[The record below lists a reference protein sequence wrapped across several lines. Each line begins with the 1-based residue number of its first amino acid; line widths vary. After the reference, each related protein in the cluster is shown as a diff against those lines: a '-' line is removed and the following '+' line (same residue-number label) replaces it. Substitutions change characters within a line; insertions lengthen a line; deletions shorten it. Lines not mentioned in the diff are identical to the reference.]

1 MGADNHSWEGTTP
14 GSSGCWGCPGGRR
27 LSRRGPWRPSGHHTE
42 HTEQRALLAAKE
54 AGPGCAG
61 PCVASR
67 PTEPI
72 LPLYSA
78 PVGPYPTP
86 GPRYK
91 GDTAAGA
98 QRRPTKRIGGA
109 VRLLRGEAEGW
120 DSSAEA
126 QRDPIDV

>member
-1 MGADNHSWEGTTP
+1 M
-14 GSSGCWGCPGGRR
+14 
-27 LSRRGPWRPSGHHTE
+27 
-42 HTEQRALLAAKE
+42 
-54 AGPGCAG
+54 
-61 PCVASR
+61 
-67 PTEPI
+67 
-72 LPLYSA
+72 
-78 PVGPYPTP
+78 GPYPTL